1 MEPATLTNTVTNDTV
16 YVQFNPEEYTLNQDN
31 NFAQVT
37 IPGLQGPLL
46 QFANGNLRTMDME
59 LFFDS
64 YESHDRK
71 PPGDVRD
78 LTAGVTDLMNIDP
91 TIHAPP
97 VLIFAWGSISFRCV
111 LARASTRYV
120 LFRPD
125 GIPVRA
131 RMQVT
136 FNEFINKELEA
147 KSIKRETADYSQ
159 RHLVGE
165 GESLSSIAHKYYQD
179 PSLWRPIAI
188 NNNIDNPA
196 DLSVGQAL
204 LVPQLPFRDPES
216 GEVMA

>member
-1 MEPATLTNTVTNDTV
+1 
-16 YVQFNPEEYTLNQDN
+16 
-31 NFAQVT
+31 
-37 IPGLQGPLL
+37 
-46 QFANGNLRTMDME
+46 
-59 LFFDS
+59 
-64 YESHDRK
+64 
-71 PPGDVRD
+71 
-78 LTAGVTDLMNIDP
+78 MNIDA

-165 GESLSSIAHKYYQD
+165 GESLSSIAHKFYQD
-179 PSLWRPIAI
+179 ASLWRPIAI